1 MATTSEGQQKDQWQ
15 TEHGNSRS
23 CPRTGSRV
31 AETYGMRAG
40 IETDGQGEIIGG
52 DADNSKVPHGGHA
65 CAAKN
70 LRVLSLRHDE

>member
-1 MATTSEGQQKDQWQ
+1 
-15 TEHGNSRS
+15 
-23 CPRTGSRV
+23 
-31 AETYGMRAG
+31 MRAG